1 MISFASYLRAR
12 QSHHYQLAMIQT
24 GKSAEAEVA
33 AGTSGAVLASGNGL
47 FTSSFSHSFPV
58 NLKEA
63 VLFRN
68 GESIIVSP
76 HFLFDGIFW
85 AIKLRIK
92 EDPKSN
98 IDVFLVSY
106 IGRDPVTLEE
116 KTIEIAAKF
125 CLYVLG
131 NVFDNK

>member
-12 QSHHYQLAMIQT
+12 QSHHYQLAMSQT
-24 GKSAEAEVA
+24 GESAEAEVA

-47 FTSSFSHSFPV
+47 FTSSFSHSIPV

-63 VLFRN
+63 EAFRN
-68 GESIIVSP
+68 GESTMVSP
-76 HFLFDGIFW
+76 HFLFNGIFW

-98 IDVFLVSY
+98 IDVYLVSY

-116 KTIEIAAKF
+116 KTIKMAAISF
-125 CLYVLG
+125 LYVVA
-131 NVFDNK
+131 NISDDK

>member
-12 QSHHYQLAMIQT
+12 QSHHYQLAMSQT
-24 GKSAEAEVA
+24 GESAVAEVA